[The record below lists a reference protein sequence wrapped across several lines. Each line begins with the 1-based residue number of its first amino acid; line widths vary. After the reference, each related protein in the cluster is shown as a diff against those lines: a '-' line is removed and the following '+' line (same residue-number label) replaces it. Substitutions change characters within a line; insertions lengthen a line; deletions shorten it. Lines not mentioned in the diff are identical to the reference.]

1 MELTTSNSTDVEG
14 FDDSSVRSVSLGIV
28 DDCNASFD
36 LPLKPKFLQSENFSD
51 LTSEWEPS
59 RPSTPGPSTS
69 KTDKVQPQDTTDTQ
83 KNKINVEQ
91 LLRSANEMNNYLAQN
106 IEDIN
111 NFQVGLLNGGKG
123 LYSSMAD
130 DSSAFINGT
139 NMSSTPNFELSD
151 DELEDTTGCTSSIF
165 DRDLL
170 RQQSGLNIPRRK
182 SPLFRHLN
190 ASFEMEDSTDFEE
203 RNVEAFNF
211 SECNSVTSFDVGG
224 LHIRPPHGEEENRE
238 KADFGSE
245 DPLLLGIPDNA
256 EVPYISVDDALANFS
271 ETIELLLKLSDDEK
285 CTISKNDVGK
295 KEYANFYM
303 KSKPSLSSVDFL
315 RRIQDKCEYEP
326 AVYLV
331 ATFLMDT
338 LFLTRNERNNNAL
351 QLKLK
356 LQEKEVHRV
365 IIASVRL
372 STKLLEDF
380 VHSHEYFSKVCGVSK
395 RLLSKLEISLL
406 VCLCNNE
413 LMIGNKKLAAAQL
426 VLNELRASL

>member
-1 MELTTSNSTDVEG
+1 
-14 FDDSSVRSVSLGIV
+14 
-28 DDCNASFD
+28 
-36 LPLKPKFLQSENFSD
+36 
-51 LTSEWEPS
+51 
-59 RPSTPGPSTS
+59 
-69 KTDKVQPQDTTDTQ
+69 
-83 KNKINVEQ
+83 
-91 LLRSANEMNNYLAQN
+91 MNNYLAQN